1 MLVESARVS
10 FSFAF
15 LLPVGVKKGANNRER
30 ERERE
35 SSGRRGNL
43 DDICSRSVRL
53 PNVDFHRKTS
63 N

>member
-30 ERERE
+30 EREGE
-35 SSGRRGNL
+35 FWAKGKLG
-43 DDICSRSVRL
+43 
-53 PNVDFHRKTS
+53 
-63 N
+63 